1 MEYDPII
8 SSLLAEIQ
16 AFRDKVGLSP
26 TQFGRLATND
36 GNFIRAIRMGR
47 TPSLGTIAK
56 VRRFMKT
63 YKRRAA

>member
-1 MEYDPII
+1 MEYDPLVKD
-8 SSLLAEIQ
+8 LLAEIE
-16 AFRDKVGLSP
+16 AFRDKVGLKP
-26 TQFGRLATND
+26 TQFGLLAAND